1 MYATISVSFG
11 DCQFRMN
18 EVFSSAL
25 KSKGAFCRGQKK
37 GPSGEG
43 PICLGSLVV

>member
-1 MYATISVSFG
+1 MSSESPIIYIYIRPIS
-11 DCQFRMN
+11 FRSLLN
-18 EVFSSAL
+18 PA
-25 KSKGAFCRGQKK
+25 RNQKK